1 MHAVYS
7 VSSSPHKKQRT
18 PRDILDSQ
26 HTYHVID
33 QADFK
38 LHLNHGPEPA
48 QHVSGG
54 QRLSRKNKRRRRQD
68 GDASLGVGTGTN
80 MKMIRLIYE
89 SIDENT
95 SGRLAKTNNS
105 SNEENQG
112 LVNPLVIGIAVV
124 CVVLLVA
131 LVVVWTLYKRKGRRE
146 APVETSADSVS
157 TAQSKGT
164 VV

>member
-7 VSSSPHKKQRT
+7 VSSSPRKKQRN
-18 PRDILDSQ
+18 PRDTLDSPL
-26 HTYHVID
+26 TYHVID
-33 QADFK
+33 QTDVN
-38 LHLNHGPEPA
+38 LHTNQGSEPA
-48 QHVSGG
+48 QHVGSGH
-54 QRLSRKNKRRRRQD
+54 QSYRKGMRVRRQD
-68 GDASLGVGTGTN
+68 SDASLGVGTGTN

-89 SIDENT
+89 SMDETT
-95 SGRLAKTNNS
+95 SGRLAKTNDSLNKD
-105 SNEENQG
+105 NQG

-124 CVVLLVA
+124 CVVLLIA

-157 TAQSKGT
+157 TPQSRGT